1 VCVHKV
7 EKARKNNIPVKSLEE
22 LERSV
27 EELFVATPYEL
38 FIATPYSY
46 LNPKP

>member
-1 VCVHKV
+1 MCVHKV

-22 LERSV
+22 IERSV
-27 EELFVATPYEL
+27 EELFVTTPYK
-38 FIATPYSY
+38 Y